1 MLQWSDNRTM
11 AASGQLDAL
20 LASLVAAGRPSSM
33 SLPRQ
38 QGLQNFTELAQ
49 WLAGPS
55 SGPAGQDFTIAGPA
69 GAVPVRVYRPGSPP
83 RSPAAKPPAAVFFHG
98 GGWVLGGL
106 DSHDTLCRELATQAN
121 VVLVAVDYRLAPEHP
136 YPAGLD
142 DCAAATRWV
151 AAHATDL
158 GADPSRLAVV
168 GDSAGASL
176 AAAVALVA
184 RDDSDLA
191 VTLQVLAYPA
201 LDPAMDTPSY
211 TVNADDP
218 FLSRSEMK
226 SYWAHYLGDSRPD
239 GLAAP
244 GLAPDLAGLPP
255 AYVLVAGRDV
265 LRDEGVA
272 YAERLAASGVAV
284 QLRRFDDM
292 VHGFLLCTAWLDAA
306 REGVAELAAALRSGL
321 DPAGRT

>member
-1 MLQWSDNRTM
+1 M
-11 AASGQLDAL
+11 
-20 LASLVAAGRPSSM
+20 
-33 SLPRQ
+33 
-38 QGLQNFTELAQ
+38 
-49 WLAGPS
+49 
-55 SGPAGQDFTIAGPA
+55 
-69 GAVPVRVYRPGSPP
+69 
-83 RSPAAKPPAAVFFHG
+83 
-98 GGWVLGGL
+98 
-106 DSHDTLCRELATQAN
+106 
-121 VVLVAVDYRLAPEHP
+121 
-136 YPAGLD
+136 
-142 DCAAATRWV
+142 
-151 AAHATDL
+151 
-158 GADPSRLAVV
+158 

-211 TVNADDP
+211 TANADDP
-218 FLSRSEMK
+218 LLSRGEMK
-226 SYWAHYLGDSRPD
+226 SYWGHYLGDSVPD

-244 GLAPDLAGLPP
+244 ALAPDLAGLPP

-272 YAERLAASGVAV
+272 YAERLAADGVPV

-292 VHGFLLCTAWLDAA
+292 VHGFLLCTAWLDTA
-306 REGVAELAAALRSGL
+306 RGGVAELVAALHSGL